1 MTIDCDLLRDL
12 CLCPAPSGFEGNVQD
27 VLRRRLEGSGAEL
40 GADAIGNL
48 WASAGP
54 ADGPSVVAIAHADQ
68 IGLIVTHIDDDG
80 FVLFDVIGWL
90 DHQLLPGHT
99 LLVHG
104 RDGAVRGVVGRPPTH
119 VVPEP
124 ERGKAPPIREQFLD
138 IGARSRDEALKRVAV
153 GDAITFDQGFAEL
166 SPGRLVA
173 PALDDRSGVYAVVR
187 ALELLGGETGGARY
201 TAVSSAH
208 EETTCMGAKALGHR
222 LRPACVIV
230 VDVDFCSDYPG
241 VDPAK
246 LAGRVRLGGGPVL
259 GIGTSINRKLT
270 ELAHEVAASE
280 GIGVQTKAFAGRLLT
295 DAEELAAAG
304 EAASLGL
311 SIPLRYMHS
320 AVEVADEGDI
330 DETTRLIVALT
341 RRLGEVFE
349 PGMFAP
355 GARGR

>member
-1 MTIDCDLLRDL
+1 MTLDRDLLREL
-12 CLCPAPSGFEGNVQD
+12 CLCPAPSGFEGNLQN
-27 VLRRRLEGSGAEL
+27 VLRRRLDGGPAEL

-48 WASAGP
+48 WASVGP
-54 ADGPSVVAIAHADQ
+54 TDGPSVVAIAHADQ
-68 IGLIVTHIDDDG
+68 IGLIVTHVDDDG

-104 RDGAVRGVVGRPPTH
+104 RRGAVRGVVGRPPTH
-119 VVPEP
+119 LVPEA
-124 ERGKAPPIREQFLD
+124 ERGKAPAVREQFLD
-138 IGARSRDEALKRVAV
+138 IGARSRDEALERVAV
-153 GDAITFDQGFAEL
+153 GDAITFDQAFEDL

-173 PALDDRSGVYAVVR
+173 PALDDRTGVYAVVR
-187 ALELLGGETGGARY
+187 ALESLGVETGGARY
-201 TAVSSAH
+201 TAISSAH

-222 LRPACVIV
+222 LQPACVIV

-246 LAGRVRLGGGPVL
+246 LSGKVRLGAGPVL
-259 GIGTSINRKLT
+259 GVGTSINRKLT
-270 ELAHEVAASE
+270 DLALEVAASE

-304 EAASLGL
+304 DAASLGL

-320 AVEVADEGDI
+320 AAEVVEESDVEDA
-330 DETTRLIVALT
+330 TRLIVALT
-341 RRLGEVFE
+341 RRIGEVFE
-349 PGMFAP
+349 PGMFTP
-355 GARGR
+355 GDSR